1 MTAPVQG
8 LGSRKAIQLIAA
20 REIRVR
26 FVSKAFI
33 WTTIAF
39 VGAVVAGGVLLSLI
53 GSSQSAKQV
62 GYTPAAAGI
71 TSSLDASAA
80 ASGLTV
86 DMTQVPTQAAGEDL
100 LRSGDIEALITAASP
115 RLTVIVKE
123 KLDDSLAPLLTSLAQ
138 QGALSS
144 AVTSLGG
151 DPAQVS
157 SQIAQATPDV
167 TSLEPPPEVDS
178 GQIVA
183 GFVAGILLF
192 IALMTAGQLVAQGVV
207 EEKTSRVV
215 ELLLATVRP
224 WQLMSGK
231 VLGIGLVGLVQ
242 VVLVVGAGIITA
254 LALGL
259 LDTSTVNLGGTAAW
273 AIVWFVIG
281 FASYALVLAA
291 LGALVSRQEDV
302 GSVIGPVTAL
312 MIIPY
317 VIGISIAPWAPDN
330 PLVVW
335 LSYIPFC
342 SPLIMPIRIAL
353 GAVDTWEIL
362 LSVGLSLAVIPL
374 LVWFAGRVYSNAV
387 LHTGGRVRLKD
398 ALRSD

>member
-1 MTAPVQG
+1 MTAPSQG
-8 LGSRKAIQLIAA
+8 LNSRKAIQLIAL

-26 FVSKAFI
+26 FASKAFM

-39 VGAVVAGGVLLSLI
+39 VGAVVAGGVLLNLI

-62 GYTPAAAGI
+62 GYTPTAAGI

-86 DMTQVPTQAAGEDL
+86 DMTAVPTQAAGEAL
-100 LRSGDIEALITAASP
+100 LRSGDLEVLITAVSP
-115 RLTVIVKE
+115 QLKVIVKE
-123 KLDDSLAPLLTSLAQ
+123 KLDGSLAPLLTSLAQ

-151 DPAQVS
+151 EPAQVTA
-157 SQIAQATPDV
+157 QIAQATPDV
-167 TSLEPPPEVDS
+167 TSLEPPPEVDG

-231 VLGIGLVGLVQ
+231 VLGIGIVGLVQ
-242 VVLVVGAGIITA
+242 VVLVVSSGIITA

-259 LDTSTVNLGGTAAW
+259 LDTSSVNLGGTAAW

-312 MIIPY
+312 MIVPY

-330 PLVVW
+330 PLVTW

-342 SPLIMPIRIAL
+342 SPMIMPIRIAL

-387 LHTGGRVRLKD
+387 LHSGGRVRLKD

>member
-1 MTAPVQG
+1 VRTSEQG
-8 LGSRKAIQLIAA
+8 LSSRKAIQLIAS

-26 FVSKAFI
+26 MTSKAFI

-39 VGAVVAGGVLLSLI
+39 VAAVVAGGVLLNLI

-71 TSSLDASAA
+71 TTSLAASAA

-86 DMTQVPTQAAGEDL
+86 DTTEVPMQAAGEEL
-100 LRSGDIEALITAASP
+100 LLSGEIEALVTAVSP
-115 RLTVIVKE
+115 TLTVVVNE

-138 QGALSS
+138 QGALTD
-144 AVTSLGG
+144 AVSSLGG
-151 DPAQVS
+151 DAAS
-157 SQIAQATPDV
+157 ISAQIAAATPAV
-167 TSLEPPPEVDS
+167 TSLEPPTQVD
-178 GQIVA
+178 GAQIVA

-231 VLGIGLVGLVQ
+231 VLGIGIVGLAQ
-242 VVLVVGAGIITA
+242 VVLVVTAGIGTA

-259 LDTSTVNLGGTAAW
+259 LDSSTLNLGSTAAW

-317 VIGISIAPWAPDN
+317 VIGVSIAPWAPDS

-353 GAVDTWEIL
+353 GAVETWEIL

-374 LVWFAGRVYSNAV
+374 LVWLAGRVYSNAV
-387 LHTGGRVRLKD
+387 LHSGGRVRLKD

>member
-1 MTAPVQG
+1 M
-8 LGSRKAIQLIAA
+8 
-20 REIRVR
+20 
-26 FVSKAFI
+26 
-33 WTTIAF
+33 
-39 VGAVVAGGVLLSLI
+39 
-53 GSSQSAKQV
+53 
-62 GYTPAAAGI
+62 
-71 TSSLDASAA
+71 
-80 ASGLTV
+80 
-86 DMTQVPTQAAGEDL
+86 QAAGEEL
-100 LRSGDIEALITAASP
+100 LRSGEIEALVTAVSP
-115 RLTVIVKE
+115 TLTVVVNE

-138 QGALSS
+138 QGALTD
-144 AVTSLGG
+144 AVSSLGG
-151 DPAQVS
+151 DAAS
-157 SQIAQATPDV
+157 ISAQIAAATPAV
-167 TSLEPPPEVDS
+167 TSLEPPTQVD
-178 GQIVA
+178 GAQIVA

-231 VLGIGLVGLVQ
+231 VLGIGIVGLAQ
-242 VVLVVGAGIITA
+242 VVLVVTAGIGTA

-259 LDTSTVNLGGTAAW
+259 LDSSTLNLGSTAAW

-317 VIGISIAPWAPDN
+317 VIGVSIAPWAPDS

-353 GAVDTWEIL
+353 GAVETWEIL

-374 LVWFAGRVYSNAV
+374 LVWLAGRVYSNAV
-387 LHTGGRVRLKD
+387 LHSGGRVRLKD

>member
-1 MTAPVQG
+1 MTAQG
-8 LGSRKAIQLIAA
+8 LSSSKAIQLIAT

-26 FVSKAFI
+26 LASKAFM

-39 VGAVVAGGVLLSLI
+39 VVAVVAGGVLLNLI
-53 GSSQSAKQV
+53 GSSQSAKHV

-71 TSSLDASAA
+71 TASLDASAA
-80 ASGLTV
+80 ASGLSV
-86 DMTQVPTQAAGEDL
+86 DMTAVPSESAGEDL
-100 LRSGDIEALITAASP
+100 LRSGDIEALITAVSP
-115 RLTVIVKE
+115 QLTVIVKE

-138 QGALSS
+138 QGALTD

-151 DPAQVS
+151 DPAAVTT
-157 SQIAQATPDV
+157 QIAQATPDV
-167 TSLEPPPEVDS
+167 TSLEPAPQVDG

-224 WQLMSGK
+224 WQLMAGK
-231 VLGIGLVGLVQ
+231 VLGIGIVGLIQ
-242 VVLVVGAGIITA
+242 VVSVVGAGIITA

-259 LDTSTVNLGGTAAW
+259 LDTSMVNLGSTAAW

-317 VIGISIAPWAPDN
+317 VIGISIAPWAPDS

-335 LSYIPFC
+335 LSYVPFC

-387 LHTGGRVRLKD
+387 LHSGGRVRLKD
-398 ALRSD
+398 ALRKD